1 MVLNYNAILPV
12 LFSFSEFFADMN
24 LVIKIFVLLTMV
36 SFVKTRLGTS
46 SLAII
51 LMVGMFFFIFF
62 DFWRLFGTIYVLYML
77 LIFGV
82 SGILIDFFFVS
93 QMGGGGEVQAG
104 PSSSALSTGADLA
117 MRARMLQKMRRG

>member
-1 MVLNYNAILPV
+1 MILSYNALIPV
-12 LFSFSEFFADMN
+12 LFSFSEFFTDMN

-62 DFWRLFGTIYVLYML
+62 DFWQLFGTIYVLYML

-82 SGILIDFFFVS
+82 SGVIIDLFFVTA
-93 QMGGGGEVQAG
+93 GGGSPEGG

-117 MRARMLQKMRRG
+117 MRARMLQKMRKG